1 MPAAEQ
7 GEAQGFPA
15 VSAAFDQVKY
25 VMPKGIPPADFDY
38 QAILKNLP
46 PLPGVYRY
54 FDADDNCLYVG
65 KARDL
70 KRRVSSYFQKSDLSP
85 RIALMVSQI
94 HRLQTTV
101 TRSEAEA
108 LLLEH
113 NLIKSLDPKYNIVFR
128 DDKTYPYLKIG
139 NEEYPR
145 ISFYRGGVDKK
156 SSFFGPFPNSA
167 AVRNSI
173 SILQKVFLLRTCEEG
188 VFQNRSRPCLL
199 GQIGRCSAPC
209 VGNISAEDYARD
221 VKRAK
226 RFLEGNSSEILN
238 ELQSQMAK
246 EASELRFEAA
256 AATRDKIA
264 SLSTVL
270 EGQTVETTG
279 GDTDADIL
287 AVYIKSVAACVNLA
301 MVRGGRH
308 LGDRAFFP
316 TLARGTAAEDPGE
329 VLEAFVSH
337 HYENLPVPTL
347 VITADARNPEE
358 MSSLLTEIAG
368 RRVPV
373 IHDPQGPRKRWLEM
387 AQANARIAL
396 ESRLAI
402 EQNETARLKQLSDA
416 LGMMP
421 ESGDL
426 RDFRMECFDIS
437 HTSGEATIASC
448 VVFRNFKM
456 DSSEYRR
463 FNIDD
468 VKAGDDY
475 AAMKEVV
482 TRRYLP
488 VSRGEAVLPTVV
500 LIDGGRGQVEMA
512 REVFEDLGLDT
523 SHIVGVAKGEGRKVG
538 LETLVFPKDSGRA
551 PLVLGEHSA
560 ALMLVAEVRD
570 EAHRFAITGMR
581 ARRAKTRNRSQLE
594 DIEGIGAKRRSRLL
608 ARFGGMKGLKNAS
621 VEEIE
626 TVDGISKKLAEKI
639 YLSLH
644 GEASA

>member
-1 MPAAEQ
+1 
-7 GEAQGFPA
+7 
-15 VSAAFDQVKY
+15 
-25 VMPKGIPPADFDY
+25 MPKGIPPEQFDY
-38 QAILKNLP
+38 RPILQNLP

-54 FDADDNCLYVG
+54 FDAEDRCLYVG

-70 KRRVSSYFQKSDLSP
+70 KKRVSSYFQKSDLSP

-94 HRLQTTV
+94 RRLQTTV

-113 NLIKSLDPKYNIVFR
+113 NLIKSLEPKYNIVFR

-139 NEEYPR
+139 AETYPR

-167 AVRNSI
+167 AVRSSI
-173 SILQKVFLLRTCEEG
+173 AVLQKVFRLRTCEEG
-188 VFQNRSRPCLL
+188 VFSNRSRPCLL

-209 VGNISAEDYARD
+209 AEDVTPESYAED
-221 VKRAK
+221 VRRAK
-226 RFLEGNSSEILN
+226 RFLSGDSSGILS
-238 ELQSQMAK
+238 ELQTKMA
-246 EASELRFEAA
+246 EAA
-256 AATRDKIA
+256 AALKFEDAARIRDQITA
-264 SLSTVL
+264 LSTVL
-270 EGQTVETTG
+270 QGQTVDTAG
-279 GDTDADIL
+279 GDTDADII
-287 AVYIKSVAACVNLA
+287 AVFMLQGQICVNLA

-316 TLARGTAAEDPGE
+316 SSARTEAQNSDAGE
-329 VLEAFVSH
+329 ILEAFVSH
-337 HYENLPVPTL
+337 HYDGLPVPTA
-347 VITADARNPEE
+347 VITADASDPAEL
-358 MSSLLTEIAG
+358 SSLLTEIAG

-373 IHDPQGPRKRWLEM
+373 IHEPQGARKRWLEM

-396 ESRLAI
+396 ESRIAI
-402 EQNETARLKQLSDA
+402 EKNETERLMQLSDA

-426 RDFRMECFDIS
+426 KDFRMECFDIS
-437 HTSGEATIASC
+437 HTAGEATIASC
-448 VVFRNFKM
+448 VVFRSFRM

-468 VKAGDDY
+468 VTPGDDY
-475 AAMKEVV
+475 AAMKEVI

-488 VSRGEAVLPTVV
+488 ASRGEAELPTVV

-538 LETLVFPKDSGRA
+538 LETLVFPKDQNRE
-551 PLVLGEHSA
+551 PLVLGNHSA

-581 ARRAKTRNRSQLE
+581 VRRAKTRNRSHLE
-594 DIEGIGAKRRSRLL
+594 DIEGVGPKRRAALL
-608 ARFGGMKGLKNAS
+608 SRFGGLKGLRNAS
-621 VEEIE
+621 VEEIA
-626 TVDGISKKLAEKI
+626 TADGISKKLAEQI
-639 YLSLH
+639 YLQLH

>member
-1 MPAAEQ
+1 
-7 GEAQGFPA
+7 
-15 VSAAFDQVKY
+15 
-25 VMPKGIPPADFDY
+25 MPKGIPPADFDY

-238 ELQSQMAK
+238 ELQGQMAK

-287 AVYIKSVAACVNLA
+287 AVYIKSGAACVNLA

-308 LGDRAFFP
+308 LGDQAFFP

-437 HTSGEATIASC
+437 HTSGEADRKS
-448 VVFRNFKM
+448 VV
-456 DSSEYRR
+456 
-463 FNIDD
+463 
-468 VKAGDDY
+468 
-475 AAMKEVV
+475 
-482 TRRYLP
+482 
-488 VSRGEAVLPTVV
+488 
-500 LIDGGRGQVEMA
+500 
-512 REVFEDLGLDT
+512 
-523 SHIVGVAKGEGRKVG
+523 
-538 LETLVFPKDSGRA
+538 
-551 PLVLGEHSA
+551 
-560 ALMLVAEVRD
+560 
-570 EAHRFAITGMR
+570 
-581 ARRAKTRNRSQLE
+581 
-594 DIEGIGAKRRSRLL
+594 
-608 ARFGGMKGLKNAS
+608 
-621 VEEIE
+621 
-626 TVDGISKKLAEKI
+626 
-639 YLSLH
+639 
-644 GEASA
+644 